1 VIRIAPTSDNTVV
14 VVTVP
19 TVVATSIVR
28 DESAAAFTFPFG
40 VVTFGATATVAV
52 DRSEDDRSSSTLL
65 AGDIDESDDAIV
77 PARWVSSVDSAEG
90 MFCPHAV
97 KISPTTTSR
106 DIRDMVETY
115 ADPSSAS

>member
-1 VIRIAPTSDNTVV
+1 MRIAPTSDNTVV

-28 DESAAAFTFPFG
+28 DEAGAAFTFPFG
-40 VVTFGATATVAV
+40 VVTLGATATVAV
-52 DRSEDDRSSSTLL
+52 DRSEDDRSNSMLL
-65 AGDIDESDDAIV
+65 TGDIDESDDAIV
-77 PARWVSSVDSAEG
+77 AARWVSSVDSAEG

-97 KISPTTTSR
+97 KISPRMTSR
-106 DIRDMVETY
+106 DISGTVKTY